1 MVAGSAA
8 GMSGGDAERSRAD
21 FGHGPLFGRELDDSS
36 FAGVGTGELAEFDA
50 GGSEG
55 GVAVDVFDDEDP
67 HLVASASCWTLGRQC
82 DLEARP
88 AFGAGLE
95 FEAAIVSGGDR
106 SDERGLDHRRF
117 VIRW

>member
-8 GMSGGDAERSRAD
+8 GMSGGDAEWSRAG

-36 FAGVGTGELAEFDA
+36 FAGDGAGELVEFDA

-67 HLVASASCWTLGRQC
+67 HLVAPASCWTAGPGSVIWTRGPPSGRAWSSR
-82 DLEARP
+82 LP
-88 AFGAGLE
+88 L
-95 FEAAIVSGGDR
+95 
-106 SDERGLDHRRF
+106 
-117 VIRW
+117 